1 MHLLHDTYLKEFTQH
16 TKNLEQQL
24 EHFKESSKSLN
35 FDYLTTS
42 SSVYSSKI
50 EGNSLDLNSFMN
62 AQMNADVRQEKSKD
76 VAEIEDLMNAYLFA
90 ERNPL
95 NENNFLQAHNLATTH
110 LLDENLQGKYRTERV
125 GVFGREGLTYM
136 AIEPEFV
143 EEKMQELFADLSE
156 LLKKKLTETGV
167 FYYASQIHLIF
178 VQIHPFADGNGRSAR
193 LLEKWFLTEKL
204 GKEFWKLESERR
216 YWEHRPEY
224 YANLNMGVNWY
235 LIDYSQSLPFLL
247 MLAKSVE

>member
-1 MHLLHDTYLKEFTQH
+1 MHLLHDTYLKAFTQH
-16 TKNLEQQL
+16 TKNLAQQL
-24 EHFKESSKSLN
+24 EHFKETAKSLN
-35 FDYLTTS
+35 FDYLIAS

-62 AQMNADVRQEKSKD
+62 AKLNEDITLEKSKD

-90 ERNPL
+90 EKKSL
-95 NENNFLQAHNLATTH
+95 NEKNVLYAHNLATLH

-143 EEKMQELFADLSE
+143 EEKMQELFADMTE
-156 LLKKKLTETGV
+156 LLERKLTATEI
-167 FYYASQIHLIF
+167 FYYASQLHLIF

-193 LLEKWFLTEKL
+193 LLEKRFITEKL

-216 YWEHRPEY
+216 YREHRPEY
-224 YANLNMGVNWY
+224 YTNLHMGVNWY
-235 LIDYSQSLPFLL
+235 LIDYSKSLPFLL
-247 MLAKSVE
+247 ILTKSVE